1 MDLDKVITLFTS
13 KNSQELYE
21 RHLAAIERL
30 CHSNATGFAIKDLP
44 KVQQILEITL
54 GLLLKGV
61 PGFLQPAV
69 GLIRVL
75 SKPYIKK
82 TATDEFRLLGNISN
96 ILACIGQIFTT
107 PGYPVELQLATSE
120 LLIIF
125 ASGYGQRPSLLDK
138 TPPVEQIDCGASA
151 RQYHTNQML
160 INSSGVLT
168 AVVKSL
174 GAAVSVGDEVLMMSL
189 SLVASQM
196 SYFPEN
202 ANALL
207 DAGLLHSLPY
217 LFAYDYRHPLTPVA
231 VQLLWNLLDF
241 AAVATRVGLVTT
253 PASQGSASQTLGT
266 TRRRKQEGTQGSG
279 VQHEQ
284 DGAQQQQQQQ
294 QGEGQHE
301 ECREQNRENGNP
313 ANGPMTGLGG
323 EGEQTAPSG
332 DATLGGFQGAAFGRG
347 ARSRTPTGMRPLS
360 GQITSIL
367 PSLAHSLASLFLSDL
382 LHGFRTVDKE
392 LRNDLVVVCSLIIG
406 SDHPELP
413 TANPIS
419 NSAQSATQAGVLC
432 VHASPEEAWFLLD
445 AVRAWALVRALLAF
459 VEEVPEAAPHA
470 GLASAA
476 LAAQRR
482 WSPDQMDSLRAA
494 ALARLHALAPLCPE
508 VYVEEGGPQVLLRF
522 LGTSV
527 HPAHME
533 GALRHLH
540 HLVVSKRGCSWASSL
555 AGDGGMEEI
564 LGAAGGVSVLVML
577 LQQEA
582 SNASFSEHHVSYMRA
597 LCLSVFQSTRNSGPV
612 TSRAQSLY
620 GTAPCANNN
629 LRRFRHEG
637 GVAMVLS
644 QLARCESADR
654 TLPSPYTVAV
664 LDVIWACVVPDRKNT
679 ARFLVEDGLD
689 ALLSLLEIGNRGHRA
704 VGLSLLADIL
714 SNPRSHSFFHEWRSH
729 QDQSTAAH
737 LLLRIWKEEDNAGGI
752 SDKQGVLANT
762 ALPLRGTGKPEAW
775 IVPESLSYGTLLP
788 GAAASGTLKGKQA
801 GAGRAGATLHEQL
814 GATSGPLVG
823 ALVPNP
829 EGGVTAKLVP
839 ANSMQHGSTLA
850 RAEHSQGVIGEAGDG
865 SRQQQGSGQ
874 HQGGQQAASV
884 QQLETGQEV
893 VRGQQAASGGQ
904 QAATGQQTAPGSL
917 ESKFYKKDRSQLTL
931 AEIRQAKEK
940 KETMLRNSIRDFQ
953 VSPTDLPGED

>member
-1 MDLDKVITLFTS
+1 LDKVIALFTG

-30 CHSNATGFAIKDLP
+30 CQSNATGFAIKDLP

-54 GLLLKGV
+54 RLLLKGV

-69 GLIRVL
+69 GLIKVL

-138 TPPVEQIDCGASA
+138 VPPVEQIECGASA

-174 GAAVSVGDEVLMMSL
+174 GAAVSAGDEVLMMSL
-189 SLVASQM
+189 SLVASQI

-207 DAGLLHSLPY
+207 DAGLLHSLPH

-253 PASQGSASQTLGT
+253 PASQGPASQTLGT
-266 TRRRKQEGTQGSG
+266 TRRGKQEDAQRSSVQNTQ
-279 VQHEQ
+279 EE
-284 DGAQQQQQQQ
+284 AQQQQQQQ
-294 QGEGQHE
+294 QGEGQQGEGQQE
-301 ECREQNRENGNP
+301 ECREQNKRVGDPTRE
-313 ANGPMTGLGG
+313 PMAGTGR

-332 DATLGGFQGAAFGRG
+332 NADLGGSQGATFGRG
-347 ARSRTPTGMRPLS
+347 ARSRSPTGMRPPS
-360 GQITSIL
+360 SQPTSIL
-367 PSLAHSLASLFLSDL
+367 PGLAHSLASLFLSDL
-382 LHGFRTVDKE
+382 LYGFRTIDKE

-413 TANPIS
+413 SPNPTT
-419 NSAQSATQAGVLC
+419 NSTQSTKQADLREQAELLRLCSMEFVGAAREAGLFEALLAVATSPELGLPEHEGLVKAWALSTEELDYELKQLAWKTVVAGC
-432 VHASPEEAWFLLD
+432 VHASPDDAWILLD

-470 GLASAA
+470 NLASAA

-482 WSPDQMDSLRAA
+482 WSPDQLDALRAA

-508 VYVEEGGPQVLLRF
+508 VYVEEGGPEVLLRS
-522 LGTSV
+522 LSTSV
-527 HPAHME
+527 HSAHME

-540 HLVVSKRGCSWASSL
+540 HLVVSKPSSTWASSL
-555 AGDGGMEEI
+555 VGDGGMEGI
-564 LGAAGGVSVLVML
+564 LGAAGAVSVLLML
-577 LQQEA
+577 LQDGSRPEGVRHCCLLLLA
-582 SNASFSEHHVSYMRA
+582 A
-597 LCLSVFQSTRNSGPV
+597 LCRTGSGSTGTQVRNMIGEANIQSQRSSFTSAQHTNQHLGNSLSSTRNSGPV
-612 TSRAQSLY
+612 TGREASPS
-620 GTAPCANNN
+620 PANSN

-752 SDKQGVLANT
+752 SDKQGVLSNT

-775 IVPESLSYGTLLP
+775 IAPESLSYGTLLP
-788 GAAASGTLKGKQA
+788 GATASGTLKGKQT
-801 GAGRAGATLHEQL
+801 GAGHLGEWWAGMGQ
-814 GATSGPLVG
+814 
-823 ALVPNP
+823 
-829 EGGVTAKLVP
+829 
-839 ANSMQHGSTLA
+839 A
-850 RAEHSQGVIGEAGDG
+850 R
-865 SRQQQGSGQ
+865 
-874 HQGGQQAASV
+874 
-884 QQLETGQEV
+884 L
-893 VRGQQAASGGQ
+893 
-904 QAATGQQTAPGSL
+904 
-917 ESKFYKKDRSQLTL
+917 
-931 AEIRQAKEK
+931 
-940 KETMLRNSIRDFQ
+940 
-953 VSPTDLPGED
+953 